1 MGTEQHEGGAA
12 GTPFVFHST
21 VAFVIALSNS
31 SVFSLFALHCIN
43 PNPSATGPLH
53 RIHAP
58 NLSPPPPS
66 PISYRGMAE
75 KISDDQVENLLRVL
89 RSDAAVDAKVN
100 HVTALKSGI
109 KQHNVPDHLVPS
121 IFDALRLA
129 SSSQHA
135 VLVNAGFTS
144 LNHLLTRLSRQEPK
158 FLNRELKA
166 PLPLVID
173 KLGDQK
179 EKFRTL
185 AAQALTTLYAV
196 APADVE
202 RMVRNIAMAGKNPRA
217 KEAGMQWVLQMH
229 QEQGLQFRGYVPTLM
244 DLLEDAD
251 GMVRDVAKATV
262 IELFRFNDADLPVDT
277 WKIMMYSEILDYH
290 NVDANVA
297 QLEEQLNAQ
306 AAQQ

>member
-1 MGTEQHEGGAA
+1 
-12 GTPFVFHST
+12 
-21 VAFVIALSNS
+21 
-31 SVFSLFALHCIN
+31 
-43 PNPSATGPLH
+43 
-53 RIHAP
+53 
-58 NLSPPPPS
+58 
-66 PISYRGMAE
+66 MAE

-109 KQHNVPDHLVPS
+109 KQHN
-121 IFDALRLA
+121 
-129 SSSQHA
+129 
-135 VLVNAGFTS
+135 
-144 LNHLLTRLSRQEPK
+144 EPK

-166 PLPLVID
+166 TLPLVID

-202 RMVRNIAMAGKNPRA
+202 RMVRNVAMTGKNPRA

-262 IELFRFNDADLPVDT
+262 IELFRYVCHCPLHTPLG
-277 WKIMMYSEILDYH
+277 SGSRH
-290 NVDANVA
+290 CR
-297 QLEEQLNAQ
+297 
-306 AAQQ
+306 